1 MAEAGKALGLDS
13 TYIPFSYI
21 EQVRQ
26 LATAAPH
33 VHGVSEPD
41 NDARQAPVLISTV
54 TDAN

>member
-26 LATAAPH
+26 LATAAAR
-33 VHGVSEPD
+33 VHCMSTSAD
-41 NDARQAPVLISTV
+41 DAR
-54 TDAN
+54 